1 MCLKGKT
8 DTGYRYVKEA
18 IARGARIILADS
30 PINTGVPVILCSD
43 PREKMAEFAKIIYGM
58 PDEKMRIIGVTG
70 TNGKTTT
77 THLIKDIFV
86 NAKQNICLIG
96 TNGCFYNKHMTDK
109 TFTTSTTPESCDLFE
124 ILKNMYDLGS
134 KNAVMEVSSHA
145 LSQNRVLGMDFD
157 IAVFTNLTQDHLDYH
172 KNIEEYFK
180 AKEKL
185 FTMAK
190 KCIINTDDEYGKILY
205 DKFRDKSISYGLKNA
220 DIVASELE
228 FKNDGV
234 EFLIN
239 DRGKLKKFHIAIMGK
254 FSVYNALCAYVV
266 SKECGIDDKIIFNSL
281 NKTEGVKGRAEKL
294 LLNTDFSVIIDYA
307 HTPDGMENIINAMKN
322 NQKGRIITLFGCG
335 GNRDKEKRAIMGEI
349 SGRLSDFTIITSDNP
364 RFENPGDIINDIEDG
379 IKGVTKNYI
388 KITDRKEAIEYSIDI
403 AKKDDI
409 VLLLGK
415 GHEDYIIFGKEK
427 IYFDEREIVK
437 NYLNNRKES

>member
-1 MCLKGKT
+1 MCLKGKN

-18 IARGARIILADS
+18 IARGAVLILADS
-30 PINTGVPVILCSD
+30 PINAKVPVILCSD
-43 PREKMAEFAKIIYGM
+43 PREKMAELAKIIYKKS
-58 PDEKMRIIGVTG
+58 DEKMKVVGVTG

-86 NAKQNICLIG
+86 NAKQNTCLIG
-96 TNGCFYNKHMTDK
+96 TNGCYYNNHMTDR

-124 ILKNMYDLGS
+124 ILKNMHDLGS
-134 KNAVMEVSSHA
+134 ENAVMEVSSHA
-145 LSQNRVLGMDFD
+145 LSQKRVDGMDFD

-172 KNIEEYFK
+172 KSMDEYFK

-185 FTMAK
+185 FSMAK

-205 DKFRDKSISYGLKNA
+205 DKFKDKSISYGLKEA
-220 DIVASELE
+220 DVFANNLE

-234 EFLIN
+234 DFLIN
-239 DRGKLKKFHIAIMGK
+239 DRGKVKKCHIAVMGK
-254 FSVYNALCAYVV
+254 FSVYNALASYLVT
-266 SKECGIDDKIIFNSL
+266 KECGIDDEVISDTL
-281 NKTEGVKGRAEKL
+281 SKTEGVKGRAEKL
-294 LLNTDFSVIIDYA
+294 LLDTEFSVIIDYA

-335 GNRDKEKRAIMGEI
+335 GNRDKEKRAVMGEI

-364 RFENPGDIINDIEDG
+364 RFENPHDIINDIEKG
-379 IKGVTKNYI
+379 IKTVTKNYI
-388 KITDRKEAIEYSIDI
+388 KITDRKDAIEYAIDF

-427 IYFDEREIVK
+427 VYFDEREIVK
-437 NYLNNRKES
+437 NYINNRKES